1 MNIICSRAH
10 SQQKKKKASAEI
22 HASITWICSVL
33 TMWKWEFSCLAQKVG
48 ILFVF
53 MFFLFSI
60 FPVFIFFQRNWRVNE
75 WPKTFKAKSA
85 LKQCTSQQQFNRLG
99 KCDPLY
105 RRKYTARS
113 PKTRWAKPF
122 TAAAGVRHIHGS
134 LPCLLHT
141 ARCPPKTTAPL
152 CCGLHTEKAA
162 STEAWSITFNN

>member
-10 SQQKKKKASAEI
+10 SQQKKKKHQLKFMQALPEFLQY
-22 HASITWICSVL
+22 WLCGNENSVV
-33 TMWKWEFSCLAQKVG
+33 WHKKVG

-53 MFFLFSI
+53 VFFLFSI
-60 FPVFIFFQRNWRVNE
+60 FPIFIFFQRNWRVNE

-85 LKQCTSQQQFNRLG
+85 LKQCTSQQQFKRLG
-99 KCDPLY
+99 KRDPLY
-105 RRKYTARS
+105 RRKHTARS

-122 TAAAGVRHIHGS
+122 TAAARVRHIHRS

-152 CCGLHTEKAA
+152 CCGLRTEKAA